1 MSIAVVFDSAGTLLK
16 TVRSVFDLS
25 KKELLD
31 DTVETTTLTFDDY
44 DRILVLL
51 NVGSTELMQAEKSE
65 QLSKYLS
72 ENNIEF
78 GISCG
83 RKILDADLVGKI
95 LYSDKICMISD
106 MQKVIKSCRET
117 VTKEAELFAMNVGLI
132 INLRKKE
139 IEFAIAAAGHPF
151 PGVREMISTLHN
163 KGIAAFIAS
172 GDRTAKLELVAD
184 KIGIPRNRV
193 HGVSTPVIK
202 AQIVS
207 NLKTEYDLVVM
218 VGDGINDLSA
228 MKAAD
233 VSILSV
239 QQEGIRPEIL
249 HRQADYTVK
258 DIREVIGIIDGLLVK
273 NDE

>member
-16 TVRSVFDLS
+16 TVRSVIDIN
-25 KKELLD
+25 KRTLLD
-31 DTVETTTLTFDDY
+31 DSVETTTLTFDDY

-51 NVGSTELMQAEKSE
+51 NIGSTELMQAESSKL
-65 QLSKYLS
+65 LSAYLT
-72 ENNIEF
+72 ENEISF

-83 RKILDADLVGKI
+83 RKILDADIVGKI
-95 LYSDKICMISD
+95 LYTDEKCLVSD
-106 MQKVIKSCRET
+106 MQTVIKSCRET

-132 INLRKKE
+132 VNLRKRD

-151 PGVREMISTLHN
+151 PGVREMISELHK
-163 KGIAAFIAS
+163 KGIAAYIAS

-202 AQIVS
+202 AQVVT
-207 NLKTEYDLVVM
+207 NLKSEYDVVVM

-228 MKAAD
+228 MKSAD
-233 VSILSV
+233 VAVLSI
-239 QQEGIRPEIL
+239 QQSGIRPDIL
-249 HRQADYTVK
+249 YKQADYTVK
-258 DIREVIGIIDGLLVK
+258 DIREVVK
-273 NDE
+273 ILDDLSSKQTN